1 MNMNEAL
8 HIMKLNQDDL
18 ILLDSVKL
26 KKKYHQCALLYHPD
40 KGGSNEE
47 FKKLQE
53 AYDYL
58 NVIIEFHNYKKENT
72 NIYDKIQKYIFKYI
86 NSISLAYID
95 ECDNKQIKNM
105 EKILEFY
112 KSKIPTNI
120 YDKIKNMLKPYNNN
134 DNKTFVLKPSLDDL
148 FENKIYRFNY
158 KNEIFNVPL
167 WHCELYYDT
176 NTNEEICIK
185 CCPELNPY
193 IDIDSENN
201 IQIFL
206 FEEAATIFKNQYVD
220 VKITEKISYKIY
232 ASDISFLPSQTIIL
246 KNKGI
251 SKISNLNTYDTK
263 NISDIIVILNIR

>member
-26 KKKYHQCALLYHPD
+26 KKYHQCALLYHPD

-112 KSKIPTNI
+112 KNKKYLQIFTIKLKICLNRMILT
-120 YDKIKNMLKPYNNN
+120 
-134 DNKTFVLKPSLDDL
+134 VLKHL
-148 FENKIYRFNY
+148 F
-158 KNEIFNVPL
+158 
-167 WHCELYYDT
+167 
-176 NTNEEICIK
+176 
-185 CCPELNPY
+185 
-193 IDIDSENN
+193 
-201 IQIFL
+201 
-206 FEEAATIFKNQYVD
+206 
-220 VKITEKISYKIY
+220 
-232 ASDISFLPSQTIIL
+232 
-246 KNKGI
+246 
-251 SKISNLNTYDTK
+251 
-263 NISDIIVILNIR
+263 